1 MQKLHSGKMK
11 LMITLNVKKKQNKKN
26 KKNPASPSLY
36 KRQFW
41 EDHRSDQIDPPF
53 PHPVFLGLNKSSF
66 FMRQT

>member
-11 LMITLNVKKKQNKKN
+11 LMITLNVKKKKK
-26 KKNPASPSLY
+26 KTNPASPSLY

-41 EDHRSDQIDPPF
+41 EDHRSDQIDSPF